1 VVTDPFFVEARSEL
15 VEPAVELPGEMDSVE
30 AAIYLNTTLNNV
42 RQLIHKKQLTVIRK
56 QNRRAV
62 FKFAEVHELEMI
74 REFNR
79 QKRAK

>member
-1 VVTDPFFVEARSEL
+1 MNPFAPIAVEETP
-15 VEPAVELPGEMDSVE
+15 VEPEAPALPGEIDSFE
-30 AAIYLNTTLNNV
+30 AAIYLNTTVNNI

-56 QNRRAV
+56 QNRRAI
-62 FKFAEVHELEMI
+62 FAFAEVHELEMI